1 MSDLISPI
9 EIVNKEPFIPVDQ
22 WVPAEEDKIFS
33 HSKNAIQLD
42 MISGMFNVPSNSPIT
57 FFIMSAKRCYNSS
70 TKVKINGDVST
81 GYRDHCTQYLNYFEK
96 FYDTDKYL
104 VSIYGQMKYLIEYEK
119 AYTEEA
125 FINDLIRYIISHKYT
140 PLFHWRV
147 KRFVRDNYNIHL
159 NYNNTKNPCL
169 EYNDKHAVLLMEIS
183 FIQNCIIPLIMHFVW
198 DRKYNSTQIKLI
210 LMKCFDKI
218 FIDIKETYN
227 VDMLSKLFETIT
239 TNVYKN
245 VNNNKKLWDMQFIRG
260 KNPITHS
267 MDSEEN
273 IIMQIIPKYTFDKNI
288 VCFNFDAIM
297 RDIKYKVIEAQY
309 EYDLTKVS
317 SSIRDEDNNSEAD
330 KFEAHIA
337 KLDESLVIQSNV
349 NVEYTMNKIRR
360 IYGPFDEGE
369 IMFYMNELSKN
380 GKSIKNP
387 FQFTLVSY
395 LFLKDFKDVKAVK
408 LLNYYDYITLM
419 IAAKRYLLSEGQSL
433 LPFIIGGRVERLV
446 SRKTVNKKILQRM
459 EISENFPKVIAK
471 YNNKKIQEETIFKTI
486 SQILSSSFVNIDYYN
501 PDLNGIPIRFTT
513 IPEKL
518 SEEILQYILLI

>member
-1 MSDLISPI
+1 MADLINVV
-9 EIVNKEPFIPVDQ
+9 EIVEQEPFIPVDK
-22 WVPAEEDKIFS
+22 WVPNEEDKIFS
-33 HSKNAIQLD
+33 HNKNAIQIN
-42 MISGMFNVPSNSPIT
+42 MIAGMFNVPDNSPIT
-57 FFIMSAKRCYNSS
+57 FFIMSPKRCYNSS
-70 TKVKINGDVST
+70 TKVKVTGDISQ
-81 GYRDHCTQYLNYFEK
+81 GFRDHCTQYLNYFEK

-104 VSIYGQMKYLIEYEK
+104 ISVYGQIKYLIEYEK
-119 AYTEEA
+119 SYSEES
-125 FINDLIRYIISHKYT
+125 FINDLIRYIISHRYA
-140 PLFHWRV
+140 PVFHSRV
-147 KRFVRDNYNIHL
+147 KNFVRDNYNIHL

-169 EYNDKHAVLLMEIS
+169 EYNDKHAVILMEIS
-183 FIQNCIIPLIMHFVW
+183 FLQNCIIPLIMHFVW
-198 DRKYNSTQIKLI
+198 DRKYNSNQIKSI
-210 LMKCFDKI
+210 LMKCFDQI
-218 FIDIKETYN
+218 FIDIKDNYN
-227 VDMLSKLFETIT
+227 VDILSKLFETIT

-273 IIMQIIPKYTFDKNI
+273 LIMQIIPKYTFDKNI

-297 RDIKYKVIEAQY
+297 RDIRYKVIEAQY

-337 KLDESLVIQSNV
+337 KIDESIVIQSNV
-349 NVEYTMNKIRR
+349 NVEYVMNKIRK

-369 IMFYMNELSKN
+369 IMFYMQELSKG
-380 GKSIKNP
+380 GKSIKNL
-387 FQFTLVSY
+387 FQFTLISY
-395 LFLKDFKDVKAVK
+395 LFSKDFKDVKAVK
-408 LLNYYDYITLM
+408 LLNLYDYVTLM

-471 YNNKKIQEETIFKTI
+471 YNNKKIQEEIIFKTI
-486 SQILSSSFVNIDYYN
+486 SQILSSTFTNIDYYN
-501 PDLNGIPIRFTT
+501 PELNGEPIRCTT
-513 IPEKL
+513 VPEKL
-518 SEEILQYILLI
+518 SEEVLQYILLI